1 MFGRIGDPFLV
12 VRVEHRGLYIRM
24 PEHVLD
30 LVQGRAVL
38 DRNGGGGV
46 EIGRAHV

>member
-1 MFGRIGDPFLV
+1 MFGRIGNPFLV
-12 VRVEHRGLYIRM
+12 VRVEHRGLDIRM

-30 LVQGRAVL
+30 LVQWGAML

-46 EIGRAHV
+46 A